1 MLLVRGFV
9 TRYTQQQ
16 STEISRVIPVHKFIK
31 YTLVCEAIL
40 FSPGGEELFPC
51 VRGISYERRL
61 EFYDEKFRSRQSYII
76 CKAYTLAKEWSV
88 SFSQSRATKKYNK
101 LWLFSDYLLSIL
113 HKACIVTRTLKLP
126 VFNDAILLTRFVFSK
141 FKMALWLKCDVIL
154 KMLQSIKKTLVGW
167 NTFFTT
173 LSSLT
178 FSIYG

>member
-61 EFYDEKFRSRQSYII
+61 EFYDEKCRSRQSYII
-76 CKAYTLAKEWSV
+76 CKAYTLAKE
-88 SFSQSRATKKYNK
+88 
-101 LWLFSDYLLSIL
+101 
-113 HKACIVTRTLKLP
+113 
-126 VFNDAILLTRFVFSK
+126 
-141 FKMALWLKCDVIL
+141 
-154 KMLQSIKKTLVGW
+154 
-167 NTFFTT
+167 
-173 LSSLT
+173 
-178 FSIYG
+178 

>member
-76 CKAYTLAKEWSV
+76 CKAKEWSV

-113 HKACIVTRTLKLP
+113 HKACIVTRSLKLS
-126 VFNDAILLTRFVFSK
+126 VFNDAILLTMFFFSK